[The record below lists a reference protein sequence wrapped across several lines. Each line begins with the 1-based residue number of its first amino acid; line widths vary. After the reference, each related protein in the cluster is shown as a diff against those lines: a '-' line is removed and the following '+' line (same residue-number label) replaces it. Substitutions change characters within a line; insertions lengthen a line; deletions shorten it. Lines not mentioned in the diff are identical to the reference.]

1 MKLRSMFLMIS
12 GLLILANLAPGAAS
26 AHQPYCEN
34 TDSPTLTSETYIQS
48 QT

>member
-26 AHQPYCEN
+26 
-34 TDSPTLTSETYIQS
+34 TLTSETYIQS